1 MNRSERID
9 ELWRRRPR
17 SRFAR
22 ASVGVAIACVA
33 AAWASG
39 DIALGDLFTDRR
51 WANLERF
58 VFHEAV
64 PRPLRDS
71 DFSWSVL
78 TDWLGDLLTERG
90 WHACLA
96 TLAIAVL
103 AIALAGAWAALA
115 APWATRTLAKPEPYV
130 DVAGAR
136 RRPLASAA
144 WTTLRNFLRVTFVL
158 MRAIPEYVWAFLLL
172 AALGANAWPAVLALA
187 VHNAGI
193 LGRLGSETL
202 ENLDARPLVA
212 LRALGASRAQ
222 ITWAALRP
230 LGLPRAL
237 IYFFYRFESCVREAT
252 VLGMLGVVSLGYWI
266 QDART
271 RGRYDELLV
280 FVALGAVLIL
290 IADVISQVVRRS
302 LERSS

>member
-1 MNRSERID
+1 MSRADRIQA
-9 ELWRRRPR
+9 LWRGRPR

-22 ASVGVAIACVA
+22 LSGWVAVALVA
-33 AAWASG
+33 AAWSSG
-39 DIALGDLFTDRR
+39 EIALGDLFTARR
-51 WANLERF
+51 RANLEHF
-58 VFHEAV
+58 LTHESI
-64 PRPLRDS
+64 PRPLRGR
-71 DFSWSVL
+71 DFDGG
-78 TDWLGDLLTERG
+78 TLTEWLAELLAHRG
-90 WHACLA
+90 LHASLA

-103 AIALAGAWAALA
+103 AIALAGAFAALA

-130 DVAGAR
+130 HAAR
-136 RRPLASAA
+136 QRPIASALWSA
-144 WTTLRNFLRVTFVL
+144 LRGVLRSVFVL

-172 AALGANAWPAVLALA
+172 AALGPNAWPAVLALA

-202 ENLDARPLVA
+202 ENLDARPLTA

-222 ITWAALRP
+222 ISWAALRP
-230 LGLPRAL
+230 LAFPRAL

-252 VLGMLGVVSLGYWI
+252 VLGMLGVASLGYWI

-280 FVALGAVLIL
+280 FVALGSLLIL
-290 IADVISQVVRRS
+290 IADATSQVVRRA